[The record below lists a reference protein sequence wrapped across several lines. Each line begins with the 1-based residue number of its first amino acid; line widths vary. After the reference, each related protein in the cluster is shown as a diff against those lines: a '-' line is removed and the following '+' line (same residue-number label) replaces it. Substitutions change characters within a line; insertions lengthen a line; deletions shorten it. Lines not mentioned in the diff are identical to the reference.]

1 VKYLLDTSVFLWT
14 AGAPDKMNKEAA
26 TLLSSRSSKL
36 YLSAVSSWE
45 IAIKSS
51 INKLPLPEPARRFVP
66 RMLFST
72 GIQSLPIVHT
82 HALATADL
90 PFYNT
95 DPVDRMLVAQAQIEK
110 MLLLTAD
117 SSIMKYDVETLWCRK

>member
-1 VKYLLDTSVFLWT
+1 MKYLLDTNVFLW
-14 AGAPDKMNKEAA
+14 AVAQPELLNKSAQEV
-26 TLLSSRSSKL
+26 LNSGSELF
-36 YLSAVSSWE
+36 LSAASSWE